1 MKKATIIV
9 GLSGG
14 VDSAV
19 SALLLKEQGFDVQG
33 LFMKN
38 WEEDDNAEFCSA
50 KEDLADV
57 RAVCKKL
64 DIPLHTANFSQEYW
78 QNVFSDF
85 LAEYKAGRT
94 PNPDILCNKE
104 IKFKA
109 FLDYALKLGA
119 DYIATGHY
127 VQKATMADKHQLLKG
142 LDNNKDQSYF
152 LYTITQ
158 FALSKSLFP
167 VGHLEK
173 SQVRELAKAA
183 DLINHAKKD
192 STGICFIGERKFKT
206 FLQDFM
212 VNQPGNMQTP
222 EGDVVGKHDGLMY
235 YTLGQR
241 QGLFIGGRKGA
252 KEQPWYVVAKDVAA
266 NILYVTQEMDHPW
279 HFTKTLIAKNVH
291 LINPL
296 QTHRSLSAKIRYR
309 QLDQACQ
316 VQQIDEETLQVTFT
330 EPQRSATP
338 GQSVVLYQDNICLG
352 GGIIHQTDSSGGLRH
367 TQIKDLK
374 EAAL

>member
-1 MKKATIIV
+1 MNKKATTIIV

-38 WEEDDNAEFCSA
+38 WEEDDTAEYCSA
-50 KEDLADV
+50 KADLDDV
-57 RAVCKKL
+57 KAVCKKL
-64 DIPLHTANFSQEYW
+64 NIPLHTANFAQEYW
-78 QNVFSDF
+78 ENVFSDF

-109 FLDYALKLGA
+109 FLDHALKLGA
-119 DYIATGHY
+119 DAIATGHY
-127 VQKATMADKHQLLKG
+127 VQSAHTDHHYQLLKG
-142 LDNNKDQSYF
+142 HDNNKDQSYF

-158 FALSKSLFP
+158 HALSKSLFP

-173 SQVRELAKAA
+173 SQVRDLAKSAE
-183 DLINHAKKD
+183 LINHAKKD

-206 FLQDFM
+206 FLQDFF
-212 VNQPGNMQTP
+212 VNRPGEIQTP
-222 EGDVVGKHDGLMY
+222 EGVVVGQHDGLMY

-252 KEQPWYVVAKDVAA
+252 KEMPWYVVAKNVAE
-266 NILYVTQEMDHPW
+266 NILYVTQETDHPW
-279 HFTKTLIAKNVH
+279 HFSQTLIANNIH
-291 LINPL
+291 LINPCA
-296 QTHRSLSAKIRYR
+296 TTFTAKAKVRYR
-309 QLDQACQ
+309 QQDQTC
-316 VQQIDEETLQVTFT
+316 TVTQKTTGEMAITFV
-330 EPQRSATP
+330 EPQRAVTP

-352 GGIIHQTDSSGGLRH
+352 GGIIHSTDSLGGLQH
-367 TQIKDLK
+367 IQLK
-374 EAAL
+374 EAAS

>member
-1 MKKATIIV
+1 MKTNATVIV

-19 SALLLKEQGFDVQG
+19 SALLLKEQGYNVQG

-38 WEEDDNAEFCSA
+38 WEEDDTAEFCSA

-57 RAVCKKL
+57 RAVCKTL
-64 DIPLHTANFSQEYW
+64 DIPLHTANFAQEYW
-78 QNVFSDF
+78 ENVFSDF
-85 LAEYKAGRT
+85 LAEYRAGRT

-109 FLDYALKLGA
+109 FLDHALKLGA

-127 VQKATMADKHQLLKG
+127 VQKKEENGIYQLLKG
-142 LDNNKDQSYF
+142 VDNNKDQSYF
-152 LYTITQ
+152 LYTLTQ

-167 VGHLEK
+167 VGGIEK
-173 SQVRELAKAA
+173 SQVRNLARSAN
-183 DLINHAKKD
+183 LINHAKKD

-206 FLQDFM
+206 FLQDFL
-212 VNQPGNMQTP
+212 VNQPGEMQTP
-222 EGDVVGKHDGLMY
+222 EGEVIGQHDGLMY

-252 KEQPWYVVAKDVAA
+252 KEAPWYVVAKDVKS
-266 NILYVTQEMDHPW
+266 NILYVTQEEQHPW
-279 HFTKTLIAKNVH
+279 HFSKTLIAKNVH
-291 LINPL
+291 LINDC
-296 QTHRSLSAKIRYR
+296 QGTFEGRAKIRYR
-309 QLDQACQ
+309 QLDQSC
-316 VQQIDEETLQVTFT
+316 VVTVNESGDLLVTFS
-330 EPQRSATP
+330 EPQRAVTP

-352 GGIIHQTDSSGGLRH
+352 GGIIHQTDSLGGLRQ
-367 TQIKDLK
+367 TQLK

>member
-127 VQKATMADKHQLLKG
+127 VQKATVADEHQLLKG

-173 SQVRELAKAA
+173 SQVRELAKSA

>member
-1 MKKATIIV
+1 MKKKATIIV

-38 WEEDDNAEFCSA
+38 WEEDDTAEFCSA

-57 RAVCKKL
+57 RAVCQKL
-64 DIPLHTANFSQEYW
+64 NIPLHTANFAQEYW
-78 QNVFSDF
+78 ENVFSDF

-109 FLDYALKLGA
+109 FLDHALKLGA
-119 DYIATGHY
+119 DAIATGHY
-127 VQKATMADKHQLLKG
+127 VQSTKTADRYLLHKG
-142 LDNNKDQSYF
+142 NDHNKDQSYF
-152 LYTITQ
+152 LYTLTQ
-158 FALSKSLFP
+158 HALSKSVFP

-173 SQVRELAKAA
+173 SEVRELAKKA

-206 FLQDFM
+206 FLQDFF
-212 VNQPGNMQTP
+212 VNRPGEIQTP
-222 EGDVVGKHDGLMY
+222 EGTVIGQHDGLMY

-252 KEQPWYVVAKDVAA
+252 KEMPWYVVAKDVSQ
-266 NILYVTQEMDHPW
+266 NILYVTQETEHPW
-279 HFTKTLIAKNVH
+279 NFSHTLIAKHVH
-291 LINPL
+291 LINPCAE
-296 QTHRSLSAKIRYR
+296 SFVAKAKVRYR
-309 QLDQACQ
+309 QQEVPCTI
-316 VQQIDEETLQVTFT
+316 VQKGPGEFAVTFAD
-330 EPQRSATP
+330 PQRAVTP
-338 GQSVVLYQDNICLG
+338 GQSVVLYREDICLG
-352 GGIIHQTDSSGGLRH
+352 GGIIHSTDSLGGLQH
-367 TQIKDLK
+367 INLK
-374 EAAL
+374 EVAA